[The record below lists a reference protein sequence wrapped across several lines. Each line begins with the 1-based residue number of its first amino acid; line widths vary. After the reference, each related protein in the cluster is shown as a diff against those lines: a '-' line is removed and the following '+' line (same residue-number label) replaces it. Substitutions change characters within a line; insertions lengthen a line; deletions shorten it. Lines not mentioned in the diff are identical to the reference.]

1 MNTTLNKKGMELVEL
16 KTRLEGALA
25 DNFMKEAMTDLIHKK
40 LNTEEAKIVLSAPSA
55 NALMSQLEGMS
66 QYRMPE
72 EKIMLKKIIE
82 ITDSIKKHA
91 QPVQSERNWHQR
103 QSQKQYHL
111 KFLVDVD
118 IEKNTAVVVKHIGLG
133 AEFLKNYFKVS
144 DDKKL
149 NILMRKN
156 GFLHQYV
163 DMRLYAVI
171 NKVLK
176 GISDNHKQGI
186 RISTS
191 ESYFASDVELYNI
204 NVQFEFSSKENI
216 NDVGKQIAYML
227 RRLED
232 DVRLKEI

>member
-40 LNTEEAKIVLSAPSA
+40 LNTEEAKMVLSASSA
-55 NALMSQLEGMS
+55 NALMRRLEGMS

-72 EKIMLKKIIE
+72 EKIMLRKIIE
-82 ITDSIKKHA
+82 ITDAIKKHA
-91 QPVQSERNWHQR
+91 QPVQSVGIFNQK
-103 QSQKQYHL
+103 QSQKQYNL
-111 KFLVDVD
+111 KFSVDVD
-118 IEKNTAVVVKHIGLG
+118 VEKETCIVVKLIGLG
-133 AEFLKNYFKVS
+133 EEFLKNYFKVA
-144 DDKKL
+144 DNKKL
-149 NILMRKN
+149 KSLMKEN

-163 DMRLYAVI
+163 DMRVCAVL

-176 GISDNHKQGI
+176 NISANHKEGI
-186 RISTS
+186 HISVS
-191 ESYFASDVELYNI
+191 DAYFSSQVELYNVD
-204 NVQFEFSSKENI
+204 VQFEFSSKKNM

-232 DVRLKEI
+232 DVKYKEI

>member
-55 NALMSQLEGMS
+55 NALMRQLEGMS
-66 QYRMPE
+66 QYRMPD

-82 ITDSIKKHA
+82 ITDVINKHA
-91 QPVQSERNWHQR
+91 QPVQSVGKWC
-103 QSQKQYHL
+103 QKQYHL
-111 KFLVDVD
+111 KFSVDVNV
-118 IEKNTAVVVKHIGLG
+118 EKETCFVVKHIGLG
-133 AEFLKNYFKVS
+133 EEFLKNYFKVAEN
-144 DDKKL
+144 KKL
-149 NILMRKN
+149 KSLMKES

-163 DMRLYAVI
+163 DMRVCAVL

-176 GISDNHKQGI
+176 NISANHKEGI
-186 RISTS
+186 HISVS
-191 ESYFASDVELYNI
+191 DAYFSSQVELYNVDI
-204 NVQFEFSSKENI
+204 QFEFSSKKNI

-232 DVRLKEI
+232 DVKFKEI